1 MPHDLQNQLLK
12 VGDEVS
18 IRCRVTHIGK
28 SEEACNLTCTPLE
41 PAQGSSYSPSIVL
54 NTHQVVRTLE
64 VPRGE

>member
-12 VGDEVS
+12 VGDEVT
-18 IRCRVTHIGK
+18 IRCRVTHVSKG
-28 SEEACNLTCTPLE
+28 EEACNLTCTPLE

-64 VPRGE
+64 VADGQ

>member
-18 IRCRVTHIGK
+18 IRCRVTHLGK
-28 SEEACNLTCTPLE
+28 TEDACNLTCVPLE

-64 VPRGE
+64 VPSGE